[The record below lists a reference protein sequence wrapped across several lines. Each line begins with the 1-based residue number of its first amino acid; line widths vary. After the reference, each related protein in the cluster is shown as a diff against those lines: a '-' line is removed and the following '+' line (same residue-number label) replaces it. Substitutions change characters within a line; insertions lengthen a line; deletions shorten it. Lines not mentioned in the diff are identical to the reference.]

1 MKNNFSIITGGGGF
15 LAYFFA
21 EAILEENKKLYLVDI
36 DIKSLKKNKIKLEKL
51 FKTEVKTDFMD
62 VTKSTSIKKF
72 LKKNKNIFFENL
84 INNASKDYKVG
95 KEVASSFKDLTQISE
110 KEWNY
115 GLNNNLTSYFLV
127 TREFAK
133 NMKKKKVGNIINIA
147 SELSVIA
154 PDNRIYNK
162 DKDIKFYKPVTYS
175 VCKHGIVG
183 LTKYIASSWSQ
194 FNIRCNS
201 ISPGSVLSKNHNK
214 FFIKEV
220 SKRIPLS
227 RLANPNEL
235 KASIKFLISKNNS
248 FYTGQNLIIDGGRS
262 II

>member
-21 EAILEENKKLYLVDI
+21 EALLEEKKKLYLVDI
-36 DIKSLKKNKIKLEKL
+36 DIKNLTKNKIKLEKI

-62 VTKSTSIKKF
+62 VTKLKSIKNF
-72 LKKNKNIFFENL
+72 LNKNKNIFFENL

-95 KEVASSFKDLTQISE
+95 KNIGSKFKDLTQLSE

-127 TREFAK
+127 SSEFGK
-133 NMKKKKVGNIINIA
+133 SMKKKNIGNIINIA

-154 PDNRIYNK
+154 PDNRVYNRGK
-162 DKDIKFYKPVTYS
+162 NIKFYKPATYS
-175 VCKHGIVG
+175 VCKHGVIG

-194 FNIRCNS
+194 FNIRCNA
-201 ISPGSVLSKNHNK
+201 ISPGSVLHKNHNK
-214 FFIKEV
+214 FFINQVK
-220 SKRIPLS
+220 KRIPLA

-235 KASIKFLISKNNS
+235 KDSIKFLISENNS
-248 FYTGQNLIIDGGRS
+248 FYTGQNIVIDGGRS